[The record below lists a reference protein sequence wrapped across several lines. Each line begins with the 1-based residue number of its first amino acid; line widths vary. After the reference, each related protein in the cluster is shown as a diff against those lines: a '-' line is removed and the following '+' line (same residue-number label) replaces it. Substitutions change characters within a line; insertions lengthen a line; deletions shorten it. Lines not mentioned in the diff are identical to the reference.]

1 MLSNKLFDSL
11 ASIVSELDAIVVSE
25 KISDYDQLTRLKKL
39 ISSLKSSTTTDLSE
53 EQVKNLLQ
61 DVSAALEDL
70 ESSTIHKI
78 NLLSFLDDLSPKS

>member
-11 ASIVSELDAIVVSE
+11 ASIISELEDIVVSE
-25 KISDYDQLTRLKKL
+25 QISDLKELERLKL
-39 ISSLKSSTTTDLSE
+39 LFQSLKSMNADLSE
-53 EQVKNLLQ
+53 DHVKIMLQ

-70 ESSTIHKI
+70 ESSTKHKI

>member
-11 ASIVSELDAIVVSE
+11 ASIISELDDIVASE
-25 KISDYDQLTRLKKL
+25 QISDLKELERLKL
-39 ISSLKSSTTTDLSE
+39 LLQSLKSTNADLSE
-53 EQVKNLLQ
+53 DHVKLLLQ

-70 ESSTIHKI
+70 ESSTKHKI

>member
-11 ASIVSELDAIVVSE
+11 DSIISELDDIVVSE
-25 KISDYDQLTRLKKL
+25 QISDLKELERLKL
-39 ISSLKSSTTTDLSE
+39 LLQSLKSTNADLSE
-53 EQVKNLLQ
+53 DHVKILLQ

-70 ESSTIHKI
+70 ESSTKHKI

>member
-11 ASIVSELDAIVVSE
+11 ASIISELDDIVVSE
-25 KISDYDQLTRLKKL
+25 QISDLKELERLKL
-39 ISSLKSSTTTDLSE
+39 LLQSLKSTNADLSE
-53 EQVKNLLQ
+53 DNVKILLQ

-70 ESSTIHKI
+70 ESSTKHKI

>member
-11 ASIVSELDAIVVSE
+11 ASIISELDNIVVSE
-25 KISDYDQLTRLKKL
+25 QFSDLQELERLKL
-39 ISSLKSSTTTDLSE
+39 LLQSLKSTNADLSE
-53 EQVKNLLQ
+53 DHVKILLQ

-70 ESSTIHKI
+70 ESSTKHKI

>member
-11 ASIVSELDAIVVSE
+11 DSIISELDDIVVSE
-25 KISDYDQLTRLKKL
+25 QISDLKELERLKL
-39 ISSLKSSTTTDLSE
+39 LLQSLKSMNADLSE
-53 EQVKNLLQ
+53 DHVKIMLQ

-70 ESSTIHKI
+70 ESSTKHKI

>member
-11 ASIVSELDAIVVSE
+11 ASIISELDDIVVSE
-25 KISDYDQLTRLKKL
+25 QISDLKELERLKL
-39 ISSLKSSTTTDLSE
+39 LFQSLKSMNADLSE
-53 EQVKNLLQ
+53 DHVKIMLQ

-70 ESSTIHKI
+70 ESSTKHKI

>member
-11 ASIVSELDAIVVSE
+11 DSIISELEDIVVSE
-25 KISDYDQLTRLKKL
+25 QISDLKELERLKL
-39 ISSLKSSTTTDLSE
+39 LLQSLKSTNADLSE
-53 EQVKNLLQ
+53 DHVKILLQ

-70 ESSTIHKI
+70 ESSTKHKI

>member
-11 ASIVSELDAIVVSE
+11 ASIISELDDIVVSE
-25 KISDYDQLTRLKKL
+25 QISDLKELERLKL
-39 ISSLKSSTTTDLSE
+39 LLQSLKSTNADLSE
-53 EQVKNLLQ
+53 DHVKILLQ

-70 ESSTIHKI
+70 ESSTKHKI

>member
-11 ASIVSELDAIVVSE
+11 ASIISELEDIVVSE
-25 KISDYDQLTRLKKL
+25 QISDLKELERLKL
-39 ISSLKSSTTTDLSE
+39 LFQSLKSMNADLSE
-53 EQVKNLLQ
+53 DHVKIMLQ

-70 ESSTIHKI
+70 ESSTKNKI

>member
-11 ASIVSELDAIVVSE
+11 ASIISELDDIVVSE
-25 KISDYDQLTRLKKL
+25 QISDLKELERLKL
-39 ISSLKSSTTTDLSE
+39 LLQSLESKYADLSE
-53 EQVKNLLQ
+53 DHVKLLLQ

-70 ESSTIHKI
+70 ESSTKHKI

>member
-11 ASIVSELDAIVVSE
+11 ASIISELEDIVVSE
-25 KISDYDQLTRLKKL
+25 QISDLKELERLKL
-39 ISSLKSSTTTDLSE
+39 LLQSLKSTNADLSE
-53 EQVKNLLQ
+53 DHVKLLLQ

-70 ESSTIHKI
+70 ESSTKHKI

>member
-11 ASIVSELDAIVVSE
+11 ASIISELDNIVLSE
-25 KISDYDQLTRLKKL
+25 QISDLKELERLKL
-39 ISSLKSSTTTDLSE
+39 LLQSLKSTNADLSE
-53 EQVKNLLQ
+53 DHVKLLLQ

-70 ESSTIHKI
+70 ESSTKHKI